1 MSDIREVTVDLRG
14 LKCPLPA
21 LRTLKALRAA
31 SADET
36 LLVLADDP
44 LAAIDIPNA
53 AREFGAQLLDSS
65 RDDGALQFRIRVIG
79 FRDGAG
85 RPPQGSRSGE

>member
-1 MSDIREVTVDLRG
+1 MSDIREVIVDLRG

-44 LAAIDIPNA
+44 LAALDIPNA
-53 AREFGAQLLDSS
+53 VREFGAWLIESS
-65 RDDGALQFRIRVIG
+65 REGATLRFRIRSAA
-79 FRDGAG
+79 FRRAEDH
-85 RPPQGSRSGE
+85 PPQGSRSGE